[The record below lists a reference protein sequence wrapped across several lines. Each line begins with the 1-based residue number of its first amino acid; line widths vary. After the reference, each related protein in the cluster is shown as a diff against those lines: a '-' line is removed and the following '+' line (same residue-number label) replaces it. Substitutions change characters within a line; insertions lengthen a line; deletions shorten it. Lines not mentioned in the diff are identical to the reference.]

1 MTRITKDRG
10 ALVHDDRLDALQM
23 AVQYWVDFMA
33 ADAEIEIENRKED
46 LFDIEIENFINGVL
60 DKKDIDSTPVWMN

>member
-1 MTRITKDRG
+1 
-10 ALVHDDRLDALQM
+10 M

-33 ADAEIEIENRKED
+33 ADAEMEIKSRKED

-60 DKKDIDSTPVWMN
+60 DKKHIDSTPVWF